1 MKIYQ
6 GVVAGKNFDDIIE
19 KLKIQKDFIWY
30 QPAVTRLSTGDNQ
43 NGFRQTVKDCLK
55 DIYIDSKGNILL
67 DKKLEAYNDD
77 KKNTSLNF
85 YSFEARFNE

>member
-6 GVVAGKNFDDIIE
+6 GVVAGKNFDDVIE

-30 QPAVTRLSTGDNQ
+30 QPAVTRLSTEDNK
-43 NGFRQTVKDCLK
+43 NKFKRTVKDCLK

-67 DKKLEAYNDD
+67 NKKLEAYNND
-77 KKNTSLNF
+77 KKNSSLNF
-85 YSFEARFNE
+85 YFFEAKFNE

>member
-1 MKIYQ
+1 MKICQ

-30 QPAVTRLSTGDNQ
+30 QPAVTRLSTEDNQ
-43 NGFRQTVKDCLK
+43 NELKQTVKNCLK

-67 DKKLEAYNDD
+67 DKKLEAYNND
-77 KKNTSLNF
+77 KKNTSLKF
-85 YSFEARFNE
+85 YFFEARFNE